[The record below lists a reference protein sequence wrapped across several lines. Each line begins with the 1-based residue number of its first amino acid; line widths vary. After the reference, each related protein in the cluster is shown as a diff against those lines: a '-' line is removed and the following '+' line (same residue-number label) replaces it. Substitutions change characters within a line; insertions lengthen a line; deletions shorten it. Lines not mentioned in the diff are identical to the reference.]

1 MAENLASTPVG
12 PAELPLSCR
21 LHDDRLLIEVAGD
34 VDLLTSV
41 QLREYFIDA
50 LAAHRSK
57 IVVVDLSRV
66 TFIDSAGLSLLLE
79 ARKQLATESRALH
92 VILAAGHQPERI
104 LKITR
109 FDSVLNFAY
118 ALDEITD

>member
-1 MAENLASTPVG
+1 MAETAVN
-12 PAELPLSCR
+12 PAEFPLSYR
-21 LHDDRLLIEVAGD
+21 LLHDKLLIEVAGD

-50 LAAHRSK
+50 LSAYRSK
-57 IVVVDLSRV
+57 TVVMDLSRV
-66 TFIDSAGLSLLLE
+66 RFIDSAGLSLLIE
-79 ARKQLATESRALH
+79 ARKQLATESRTLH

-104 LKITR
+104 LKMTR
-109 FDSVLNFAY
+109 FDSFLNFAY